1 MQIDESPTSPVQHAS
16 DHPPRPV
23 KHIGRA
29 SLMENGKGGNT
40 LDQIRDKSLCKGCKW
55 EGRKVV
61 KQKSKEGNRKY
72 KVKRS

>member
-40 LDQIRDKSLCKGCKW
+40 LDQIRAETNHYAKAANGKD
-55 EGRKVV
+55 GRK
-61 KQKSKEGNRKY
+61 
-72 KVKRS
+72 